1 MHRILL
7 AVAVGLLTILP
18 AASHAS
24 DSFPGQTVHIIVPLS
39 AGSVTDILAR
49 TIADKLTEIWHQPV
63 IVENRPG
70 IAGTG
75 SAAKGPADGH
85 TLLLTSNG
93 HAAITSFNKNLSF
106 DPVKDFAGVTQVATV
121 PFVLVA
127 SKNVPIANL
136 RELIDLAR
144 AKPGA
149 LNIAAPGLGTSANI
163 AGELFKQ
170 EAKIDLLTIPYKGSP
185 EAHISVLR
193 GDTDLMFSAVNIGIG
208 LIRDGKVRPLA
219 IATEAR
225 LPALPDIPTF
235 AEAGLPN
242 FKYDAWFGIMVPAGV
257 PREIVDRLNR
267 DIGAVLQLPEVRQAL
282 EREGVEPRIGS
293 PDQFDA
299 IIKADTERYTG
310 LFKDAGIGAN

>member
-1 MHRILL
+1 MHCILL
-7 AVAVGLLTILP
+7 AIAAGFLTVS
-18 AASHAS
+18 AAAAQAP
-24 DSFPGQTVHIIVPLS
+24 DSFPSQTVRIIVPLS

-49 TIADKLTEIWHQPV
+49 TIADKLTAMWHQPV

-75 SAAKGPADGH
+75 SAAKSPADGY

-93 HAAITSFNKNLSF
+93 HAVITSFNKNLSF
-106 DPVKDFAGVTQVATV
+106 DPVRDFAGVMQVATV
-121 PFVLVA
+121 PFVLIA
-127 SKNVPIANL
+127 SMNVPIANL

-144 AKPGA
+144 AKPGT

-185 EAHISVLR
+185 EAHIGVLR
-193 GDTDLMFSAVNIGIG
+193 GDAHMFFSAVNIGSE
-208 LIRDGKVRPLA
+208 LIRGGKVRPLA
-219 IATEAR
+219 IAAEKR

-242 FKYDAWFGIMVPAGV
+242 FKYDAWFGIMVSVGV
-257 PREIVDRLNR
+257 PRGIIDKLNR
-267 DIGAVLQLPEVRQAL
+267 DIAAVLQMPEVRQAL
-282 EREGVEPRIGS
+282 ERQGIEPRING

-299 IIKADTERYTG
+299 MIKADTERYTKI
-310 LFKDAGIGAN
+310 FKEAGIGTN